1 MQIWMQVLD
10 NLCQGIF
17 PHWRVVKNPLKE
29 GGALWSR
36 WGSAI
41 SCSDTVH
48 EWLDLVKP
56 QHTHLNLPSRRS
68 SQDDCGIISES
79 KVNHVCSSL
88 CVQQRSEV
96 EEEDASKGKAII
108 GNGSSEESLSLKKG
122 AGSFGD
128 LCLHLNNFWL
138 SVSLGIIPA
147 FCGCPSLQRSWS
159 FHHPAGYLQPSGLQ
173 FSSCG
178 QQEDELPLHWSQHSK
193 GKGGEKSDLG
203 LVCCPFLLWLWAA
216 TVNVSSPPGK
226 MRTYSSGVTVVS
238 LS

>member
-1 MQIWMQVLD
+1 MYA
-10 NLCQGIF
+10 
-17 PHWRVVKNPLKE
+17 R
-29 GGALWSR
+29 
-36 WGSAI
+36 
-41 SCSDTVH
+41 
-48 EWLDLVKP
+48 
-56 QHTHLNLPSRRS
+56 
-68 SQDDCGIISES
+68 
-79 KVNHVCSSL
+79 L
-88 CVQQRSEV
+88 CVFSKDQRWRKRMPQR
-96 EEEDASKGKAII
+96 AKQ
-108 GNGSSEESLSLKKG
+108 SLAMAVLKK
-122 AGSFGD
+122 AFLWRKELEALVTCACLSSS
-128 LCLHLNNFWL
+128 LHLNNFWL

-216 TVNVSSPPGK
+216 AVNVSSPPGK